1 MSSRRSRRAP
11 STAQDDGASTS
22 TRSRR
27 HRNRDSSH
35 RHRDSDQHTSS
46 QQASSHLHPNQHN
59 PGHRPPSVVSRYSL
73 RDQFAATRQEYEFGF
88 DDSSSILERS
98 TFASE
103 AVHGDEAEGVPG
115 AARLAFTSGRV
126 IHRDCYELLCLPR
139 GPYLS
144 PDQIWE
150 AAHRLAQVLAVD
162 KQPPALQGSAA
173 FQLGLAQAAVETLV
187 DPSRR
192 LGYDISRAGKTDLDS
207 DEEGI
212 YDEFLDLEG
221 SGAYEARLQE
231 QYLLLTQRESRA
243 GTDIGLRLD
252 ATSLGTWRFVGSQPQ
267 RGSRRQGLRP
277 EILDFSLQKTAST
290 SVPALRKPIER
301 TIGRAVESAVLFIR
315 NLGAEKKLRK
325 ASPGRYLRLSNPTLA
340 VTASAHGLLDEPF
353 KLTPLLLDRYQ
364 PPGPSVHERMR
375 VEKLL
380 ASRFLPGLSLNFRQE
395 LFWRRAPLPTA
406 LPQFVIE
413 QEVEVLPRPS
423 TTTRIGQSFKLFRS
437 NHPLNVEI
445 SARKLLGRRSEPFPS
460 LGLAVHQRVGPGTA
474 FLLAEADDWKLRPS
488 KECQEMPKFSK
499 ALGGLAPLINT
510 LRTPPTVEIGYVFG
524 RNDLGMQ
531 SGQALT
537 KPTTKGL
544 AALDLDLDEQQP
556 SSWSVSTGL
565 SPSTAVGY
573 LRYGRDLFTSPAD
586 AAKPSPSPANNKTG
600 FRAEAELAASSQ
612 HDFFLAFRALK
623 RVGRFSKA
631 GLEVGLST
639 SNLHVSLYW
648 SRLGQR
654 LSLPILTTTDT
665 SATSTSTAAAD
676 GGRPTLPINHLLL
689 TILLLPLT
697 AFSAWE
703 AYTNLRRKT
712 QSAAARQA
720 RRAQQ
725 LAAHVAARRAE
736 ADKLAAVLAAGVGPR
751 QAAARKRGGLVIV
764 SAKFGVRGAPPDEG
778 RLLGFWDPAPGR
790 EKVLRVVYSWE
801 GKEAVVEVKGRE
813 ELRLP

>member
-27 HRNRDSSH
+27 HRNRDSTSH
-35 RHRDSDQHTSS
+35 RNRDSSQHTSS
-46 QQASSHLHPNQHN
+46 QQTSSHLHPNQHN
-59 PGHRPPSVVSRYSL
+59 PSHRPPSVVSRYSL

-88 DDSSSILERS
+88 DDASSILERS

-115 AARLAFTSGRV
+115 AARLAFSSGRV
-126 IHRDCYELLCLPR
+126 INRDCYELLCLPR
-139 GPYLS
+139 SPSLS

-243 GTDIGLRLD
+243 GTDVGLRLD
-252 ATSLGTWRFVGSQPQ
+252 ATSLVGFVGSRLGPRRDVDSQRGTWRFVGSQPQ
-267 RGSRRQGLRP
+267 RGSRRQGLKP

-301 TIGRAVESAVLFIR
+301 TIGRAVESTVLFIR

-395 LFWRRAPLPTA
+395 LFWRTAPIATA

-413 QEVEVLPRPS
+413 QELEVLPRPS
-423 TTTRIGQSFKLFRS
+423 TTTRIGQSFKLFGS
-437 NHPLNVEI
+437 HHPLNVEI

-524 RNDLGMQ
+524 RNDMGMQ

-537 KPTTKGL
+537 KPTIKGL
-544 AALDLDLDEQQP
+544 TALDNDLDEQQP
-556 SSWSVSTGL
+556 SSWSISTGL

-586 AAKPSPSPANNKTG
+586 AAKPSPSQANNNKTG
-600 FRAEAELAASSQ
+600 FRAEAELAATSQ

-654 LSLPILTTTDT
+654 LSLPILTTADT
-665 SATSTSTAAAD
+665 SATTSAAAD

-689 TILLLPLT
+689 TTLLLPLT

-703 AYTNLRRKT
+703 AYSNLRRKT
-712 QSAAARQA
+712 QSAAALKA

-736 ADKLAAVLAAGVGPR
+736 ADKLTVVLAAGVGPR

-764 SAKFGVRGAPPDEG
+764 SAKFGVRGAPPRRG
-778 RLLGFWDPAPGR
+778 RRCDDCAGGLGDRG
-790 EKVLRVVYSWE
+790 
-801 GKEAVVEVKGRE
+801 G
-813 ELRLP
+813 